1 MIHYDE
7 YKFTKIEA
15 ILYGGEWLGLSILI
29 GWLFYHSIF
38 AIIILFAC
46 IKFFY
51 DDKKKILNDKRRKE
65 LNFQFKDAISSL
77 SNALAAGYSV
87 ENAIAESY
95 DELALVY
102 SKDALIMRELYHIMR
117 KLEMNE
123 TIESLL
129 ADLAKRSKDED
140 IKSFTEVFSIAK
152 RSGGDFLAIIDM
164 TVNSITGKIEVKR
177 EINVLLANKRLE
189 QKIMNLIPM
198 FIILYI
204 RITSKEYFNILY
216 HNIFGIIVMTICL
229 SIYLLAYWLG
239 RNIVDVEV

>member
-1 MIHYDE
+1 MIHYDN
-7 YKFTKIEA
+7 YKFTKVEA
-15 ILYGGEWLGLSILI
+15 ILYGGEWLGLSILV

-38 AIIILFAC
+38 AIIILFAF
-46 IKFFY
+46 IKFFF
-51 DDKKKILNDKRRKE
+51 DDKKKILNCKRRKE
-65 LNFQFKDAISSL
+65 LNLQFKDAISSL

-87 ENAIAESY
+87 ENAFTESY
-95 DELALVY
+95 DELGLIY
-102 SKDALIMRELYHIMR
+102 PKDAFIMIELYHIMR

-129 ADLAKRSKDED
+129 GDLAKRSKDED

-152 RSGGDFLAIIDM
+152 RSGGDFLSIIDM

-177 EINVLLANKRLE
+177 EIDVLLANKRLE
-189 QKIMNLIPM
+189 QKIMNIIPM

-216 HNIFGIIVMTICL
+216 HNMFGITVMTICL
-229 SIYLLAYWLG
+229 SIYLIAYCLG
-239 RNIVDVEV
+239 RKIVDVEV